1 MANVYGYRVGIQNDP
16 DDYYVDRGYVFAD
29 NQRSAVDKIFNE
41 FKNEEV
47 YHFEIFE
54 FGLSDFNSNKNDVYS
69 VYTLLSEFGIG
80 KAELVDEL
88 KNWSLI

>member
-1 MANVYGYRVGIQNDP
+1 MANVYGYHVGVQDSP

-29 NQRSAVDKIFNE
+29 NQRSAVDKILNE

-54 FGLSDFNSNKNDVYS
+54 FTFNENDVHS
-69 VYTLLSEFGIG
+69 VYTLLSESNVS
-80 KAELVDEL
+80 KPELTDEL
-88 KNWSLI
+88 KSWSLI